1 MSRAALAEILANLH
15 EISANPE
22 SLWKRTTCDGA
33 GLPPLWG
40 LRLERPSI
48 SRGVGDQLMGI
59 LGRATWAGQGVQ
71 GGNL

>member
-1 MSRAALAEILANLH
+1 MSRAALAEILANPH

-22 SLWKRTTCDGA
+22 SLWERTTRDGA